1 MSRVDAQAAFLL
13 DVCKLIQFAT
23 AQGFVVTGGEL
34 WRSPEQQAIYVK
46 TGRSK
51 TMRSRHLERM
61 AVDLNFFDGGKLC
74 YDAKRL
80 RPVADYWESLHP
92 LNSWGGNGVTIKD
105 MPHFSRGEDTPEFQ
119 RTTAK

>member
-1 MSRVDAQAAFLL
+1 MSRVNAQAAFLL

-46 TGRSK
+46 TGRSR

-61 AVDLNFFDGGKLC
+61 AVDLNFFDDGELC
-74 YDAKRL
+74 YDVAVIRL
-80 RPVADYWESLHP
+80 IAEYWESLHP
-92 LNSWGGNGVTIKD
+92 LNSWGGNGVTLKD
-105 MPHFSRGEDTPEFQ
+105 VPHFSRGEDTPEFQ